1 MSKQSEAE
9 QNAGGEVGTAA
20 EMRVQITA
28 VAIGADATT
37 SRKRFPLHIAA
48 IAVVLVTS
56 AALLYGMRY
65 LGLGPQASLA
75 LDMMTIKLPENAGRI
90 AQQKAVLADLGT
102 SRNSQQ
108 VPIDSVRA
116 NPFVLMGKAL
126 PRPVGML
133 GTVDDGSAMEKKRI
147 DELRKA
153 EADWLKNV
161 AADLESLQLN
171 AVIGGATARARINGE
186 LKVVGDRAGK
196 YFTVKTISNRSV
208 ELEDD
213 GHRAFVL
220 EIRRER

>member
-9 QNAGGEVGTAA
+9 QNVSGEVGTAA
-20 EMRVQITA
+20 EMSGQITA
-28 VAIGADATT
+28 VSIGADATT

-48 IAVVLVTS
+48 IAVVLAAS
-56 AALLYGMRY
+56 GALLYGMRY

-75 LDMMTIKLPENAGRI
+75 MDMLTIKLPETSGRT
-90 AQQKAVLADLGT
+90 AQQRAVLEDLGS

-108 VPIDSVRA
+108 VPVESVRA

-126 PRPVGML
+126 PRPVGMV

-161 AADLESLQLN
+161 ATDLDSLQLN
-171 AVIGGATARARINGE
+171 GVIGGATARARINGE

-196 YFTVKTISNRSV
+196 YFTVKTILSRSV

>member
-1 MSKQSEAE
+1 MSKQTEAD
-9 QNAGGEVGTAA
+9 QNSGVEVGTAA
-20 EMRVQITA
+20 EMSGQVTA
-28 VAIGADATT
+28 VSIGADGTT
-37 SRKRFPLHIAA
+37 SRKKFPLHIAA
-48 IAVVLVTS
+48 IAVVLGAS
-56 AALLYGMRY
+56 GALLYGMRY

-75 LDMMTIKLPENAGRI
+75 MDLVTIKLPETSGRT
-90 AQQKAVLADLGT
+90 AQQKAVLDDLGS

-108 VPIDSVRA
+108 VPVESVRA

-126 PRPVGML
+126 PRPVGMI
-133 GTVDDGSAMEKKRI
+133 GAVDDGSAAEKKRI

-186 LKVVGDRAGK
+186 LKLVGDRAGK
-196 YFTVKTISNRSV
+196 YFTVKAILSRSV

-213 GHRAFVL
+213 GHRLFVL
-220 EIRRER
+220 EIRRDR